1 MNNIRLFHISHTDLD
16 GYACQFLTNE
26 VFPKKHFYNA
36 NYGLEVKQALKLVIT
51 EIKNYQDEKL
61 LLLISDLNLNQQE
74 SDELDKEIKSLKDGG
89 FDITLQLLDHH
100 ITGKVSA
107 AKYDWYFLDDK
118 RCATKIVFDYLLKEF
133 KAPLNDYKEWVDTV
147 NAVDIWLE
155 NEKENFEFGKVLM
168 SMVTKAREINSILFN
183 SLDRDFKFYL
193 LKNSIGFLSL
203 ENAPIVLDNSVHSLK
218 KEFLKDGFDDTLDN
232 LSASYLVKSL
242 DKIKDDLT
250 VYYNGQK
257 GLMTY
262 CLGAISIP
270 ANSFLRANSDYD
282 FFIDISRKGNASFR
296 ADGKLDVSQLA
307 SKLANGGGHV
317 NASGCKFDDFID
329 TINLQEVRAY
339 IQNKLNNLK

>member
-26 VFPKKHFYNA
+26 VFSKKHFYNA
-36 NYGLEVKQALKLVIT
+36 NYGLEVKQAIKQVIT

-74 SDELDKEIKSLKDGG
+74 SDELDKDIKSLKDDG

-100 ITGKVSA
+100 ITGKSSA

-155 NEKENFEFGKVLM
+155 NEKKNFEFGKVLM
-168 SMVTKAREINSILFN
+168 SMITKAREINSILFN

-203 ENAPIVLDNSVHSLK
+203 KDAPIVLDNSVHFLK

-250 VYYNGQK
+250 IYYNGQK

-262 CLGAISIP
+262 RLGAISIP

>member
-74 SDELDKEIKSLKDGG
+74 SDELDKEIKSLKDSG

-203 ENAPIVLDNSVHSLK
+203 KDAPIVLDNSVHFLK

-270 ANSFLRANSDYD
+270 ANSFLRVNSDYD

>member
-74 SDELDKEIKSLKDGG
+74 SDELDKEIKSLKDSG

-203 ENAPIVLDNSVHSLK
+203 KDAPIVLDNSVHSLK

-242 DKIKDDLT
+242 I
-250 VYYNGQK
+250 
-257 GLMTY
+257 
-262 CLGAISIP
+262 
-270 ANSFLRANSDYD
+270 R
-282 FFIDISRKGNASFR
+282 
-296 ADGKLDVSQLA
+296 
-307 SKLANGGGHV
+307 
-317 NASGCKFDDFID
+317 
-329 TINLQEVRAY
+329 
-339 IQNKLNNLK
+339 

>member
-74 SDELDKEIKSLKDGG
+74 SDELDKEIKSLKDSG

-168 SMVTKAREINSILFN
+168 SMVTKVKEINNILFADQN
-183 SLDRDFKFYL
+183 RELKFYL
-193 LKNSIGFLSL
+193 LKEASKFLD
-203 ENAPIVLDNSVHSLK
+203 EVDGHIKLDNEIHFMK
-218 KEFLKDGFDDTLDN
+218 KEFLW
-232 LSASYLVKSL
+232 
-242 DKIKDDLT
+242 
-250 VYYNGQK
+250 
-257 GLMTY
+257 
-262 CLGAISIP
+262 
-270 ANSFLRANSDYD
+270 
-282 FFIDISRKGNASFR
+282 
-296 ADGKLDVSQLA
+296 
-307 SKLANGGGHV
+307 
-317 NASGCKFDDFID
+317 
-329 TINLQEVRAY
+329 
-339 IQNKLNNLK
+339 IQMLCMQVL

>member
-1 MNNIRLFHISHTDLD
+1 
-16 GYACQFLTNE
+16 
-26 VFPKKHFYNA
+26 
-36 NYGLEVKQALKLVIT
+36 
-51 EIKNYQDEKL
+51 
-61 LLLISDLNLNQQE
+61 
-74 SDELDKEIKSLKDGG
+74 
-89 FDITLQLLDHH
+89 
-100 ITGKVSA
+100 
-107 AKYDWYFLDDK
+107 
-118 RCATKIVFDYLLKEF
+118 
-133 KAPLNDYKEWVDTV
+133 
-147 NAVDIWLE
+147 
-155 NEKENFEFGKVLM
+155 
-168 SMVTKAREINSILFN
+168 MVTKAREINSILFN
-183 SLDRDFKFYL
+183 SIDRDFKFYL

-282 FFIDISRKGNASFR
+282 FFIDVGRKGNASFR

-307 SKLANGGGHV
+307 SKLGNGGGHV
-317 NASGCKFDDFID
+317 NASGCKFDDFIE

>member
-74 SDELDKEIKSLKDGG
+74 SDELDKEIKSLKDSG

-250 VYYNGQK
+250 IYYNGQK

-282 FFIDISRKGNASFR
+282 FFID
-296 ADGKLDVSQLA
+296 
-307 SKLANGGGHV
+307 
-317 NASGCKFDDFID
+317 

-339 IQNKLNNLK
+339 IQNKLINLK

>member
-26 VFPKKHFYNA
+26 VFSKKHFYNA
-36 NYGLEVKQALKLVIT
+36 NYGLEVKQAIKQVIT

-74 SDELDKEIKSLKDGG
+74 SDELDKDIKSLKDDG

-100 ITGKVSA
+100 ITGKSSA

-155 NEKENFEFGKVLM
+155 NEKKNFEFGKVLM
-168 SMVTKAREINSILFN
+168 SMITKAREINSILFN

-203 ENAPIVLDNSVHSLK
+203 KDAPIVLDNSVHFLK

-250 VYYNGQK
+250 IYYNGQK

-270 ANSFLRANSDYD
+270 ANSFLRANSE
-282 FFIDISRKGNASFR
+282 
-296 ADGKLDVSQLA
+296 LDVSQLA

-329 TINLQEVRAY
+329 TTNLQEVRAY

>member
-26 VFPKKHFYNA
+26 VFSKKHFYNA
-36 NYGLEVKQALKLVIT
+36 NYGLEVKQAIKQVIT

-74 SDELDKEIKSLKDGG
+74 SDELDKDIKSLKDDG

-100 ITGKVSA
+100 ITGKSSA

-155 NEKENFEFGKVLM
+155 NEKKNFEFGKVLM

-203 ENAPIVLDNSVHSLK
+203 KDAPIVLDNSVHSLK

-250 VYYNGQK
+250 IYYNGQK

-262 CLGAISIP
+262 CL
-270 ANSFLRANSDYD
+270 
-282 FFIDISRKGNASFR
+282 
-296 ADGKLDVSQLA
+296 
-307 SKLANGGGHV
+307 
-317 NASGCKFDDFID
+317 
-329 TINLQEVRAY
+329 
-339 IQNKLNNLK
+339 